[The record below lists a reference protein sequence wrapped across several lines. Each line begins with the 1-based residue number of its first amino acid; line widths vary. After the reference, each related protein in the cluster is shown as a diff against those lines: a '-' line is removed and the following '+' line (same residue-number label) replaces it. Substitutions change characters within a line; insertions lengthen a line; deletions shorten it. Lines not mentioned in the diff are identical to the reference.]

1 MFLYIDQM
9 TKITTD
15 RVLASHAYL
24 LVCNITKFK
33 LTTRYSMQV
42 IHQIPN
48 EITKMRK
55 HINT

>member
-1 MFLYIDQM
+1 M

-15 RVLASHAYL
+15 RVLASHACL

-33 LTTRYSMQV
+33 LTTQYSMQV
-42 IHQIPN
+42 IHQIPI
-48 EITKMRK
+48 EITEMRK